1 MANPIKVHEKAL
13 AHLSKGLYRSPAS
26 AIRELISNGWDAGAT
41 KVDIFTNAPTFTG
54 LTVHDNGSGMSEEQ
68 FRALMDGGIG
78 NSSKRDPLRQKS
90 SAYNRPVLGR
100 LGIGLLGIAQ
110 ICTRFKVIS
119 KSAGSK
125 AFAVEV
131 RIEDIVREQVDANDP
146 TVVQTDPNDPSQR
159 NIFIGTWESLPVPKL
174 DADWTGTQV
183 IVTNLHPGFTQS
195 FIATLRPLI
204 TNAEEQDQEMSG
216 RVGQTAFP
224 SPEQAQAAM
233 PPLSWEKAVELSAE
247 KESVMM
253 RGDYWRFL
261 WELAAACPVPY
272 IRENAVPNGVVKD
285 DQSRLESYQF
295 TVTVDNRVLRKPVL
309 LKKRTKGYS
318 TVRLSHETIVRGV
331 PLRLHGYLCVQEGNQ
346 LRPAELRGILIR
358 IKEIGVGYYDPSLLD
373 WQTNQ
378 GPRSRW
384 ITGEIFVE
392 AGLEDAMNVD
402 RDSFNRYHPEYKE
415 LQAYVHKEL
424 KRLFST
430 VYSKIQHRSAE
441 SAEKRATVH
450 REVLSDVLEELSGK
464 TVKLVS
470 RETPKRDSVIA
481 PMVSVQSS
489 SRGIT
494 VDLSSAR
501 HVPAKAAVQNLAAAI
516 MALYEVAQSQ
526 GKTSSERRDIF
537 AASLLSLLKEW

>member
-1 MANPIKVHEKAL
+1 MPNPIKVHEKAL

-41 KVDIFTNAPTFTG
+41 KVDIYTNAPTFTG

-78 NSSKRDPLRQKS
+78 NSTKRDPLYQV
-90 SAYNRPVLGR
+90 SAPFNRPVLGR

-110 ICTRFKVIS
+110 ICTRFQVVS
-119 KSAGSK
+119 RREGFS
-125 AFAVEV
+125 AFAAEV
-131 RIEDIVREQVDANDP
+131 RIEDLVREQVDVDDP
-146 TVVQTDPNDPSQR
+146 RVVQTDPDDPTQK
-159 NIFIGTWESLPVPKL
+159 NVFIGTWEHVPIPKL
-174 DADWTGTQV
+174 ADDWTGTQV
-183 IVTNLHPGFTQS
+183 IVTNLNPGFTAS
-195 FIATLRPLI
+195 FIGTLRPVSSH
-204 TNAEEQDQEMSG
+204 AEEQDQEMSG
-216 RVGQTAFP
+216 RVGQSPFP

-233 PPLSWEKAVELSAE
+233 PPLSWERAVALTGE

-272 IRENAVPNGVVKD
+272 LRETAIPNSVVKD
-285 DQSRLESYQF
+285 DQIRLESYQF
-295 TVTVDNRVLRKPVL
+295 TVSVDNRVLRKPVL
-309 LKKRTKGYS
+309 LKKRAKGYS
-318 TVRLSHETIVRGV
+318 TVRLKHEASVRGV

-358 IKEIGVGYYDPSLLD
+358 IKEIGVGYYDASLLD

-384 ITGEIFVE
+384 ITGEIFVDS
-392 AGLEDAMNVD
+392 GLEDAMNVD

-415 LQAYVHKEL
+415 VQAYVHREL

-441 SAEKRATVH
+441 SADKRATVH
-450 REVLSDVLEELSGK
+450 KEVLSGILEDVSGK
-464 TVKLVS
+464 TVRLVDRTTQKS
-470 RETPKRDSVIA
+470 PRAIV
-481 PMVSVQSS
+481 PMVRVQSS
-489 SRGIT
+489 ARGLT
-494 VDLSSAR
+494 VDLSAAR
-501 HVPAKAAVQNLAAAI
+501 HAPAKAAVQSLAAAI
-516 MALYEVAQSQ
+516 LALYEVAQQ
-526 GKTSSERRDIF
+526 EGATPSERRDIF
-537 AASLLSLLKEW
+537 ATSLLTLLKEW